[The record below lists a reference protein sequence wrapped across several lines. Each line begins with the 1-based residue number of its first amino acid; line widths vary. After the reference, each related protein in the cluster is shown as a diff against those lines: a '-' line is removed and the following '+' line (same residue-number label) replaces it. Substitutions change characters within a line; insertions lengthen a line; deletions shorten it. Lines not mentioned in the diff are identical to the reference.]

1 MSFGGNPTMRSGP
14 PIQPGANAGI
24 WSPPPQGTY
33 TPSPASTSVWT
44 YNPNAG
50 VQTGIP
56 QGGHAKGAINST
68 YKELLL

>member
-1 MSFGGNPTMRSGP
+1 MRVFGLL
-14 PIQPGANAGI
+14 
-24 WSPPPQGTY
+24 PQGTY